1 MSPAVLEERN
11 KLMQP
16 GKYQEARVVHQS
28 TNSLRRSR
36 AKQRGSTLSTWDGL
50 CIDQKD
56 EVSGSSRLLSA
67 YALLVYSN
75 KETNG
80 IFS

>member
-1 MSPAVLEERN
+1 MLPAVLEERN
-11 KLMQP
+11 KLMHLC
-16 GKYQEARVVHQS
+16 KYQEARVVHQCA
-28 TNSLRRSR
+28 NLLRRSR
-36 AKQRGSTLSTWDGL
+36 EKQRGFTLSTWDRL

-56 EVSGSSRLLSA
+56 EVSAGSRLLSA
-67 YALLVYSN
+67 YPLLAYSN